1 MADAGAPIP
10 DEFAE
15 MLGALLEPGQ
25 EDAVAEVLE
34 AALELDDEQLGAF
47 LAAAAEL
54 VRTSRRPLRADELR
68 ALVPPRR

>member
-1 MADAGAPIP
+1 MADPGTPIP

-25 EDAVAEVLE
+25 EEAVAEVLE
-34 AALELDDEQLGAF
+34 AALELEDEQLGEF
-47 LAAAAEL
+47 MSAAAEL

-68 ALVPPRR
+68 ALVPPAG

>member
-1 MADAGAPIP
+1 MRETAGPIP

-15 MLGALLEPGQ
+15 MLGVLLEPGQ

-34 AALELDDEQLGAF
+34 TAMELEDDQLGAF
-47 LAAAAEL
+47 MSAAAEL

-68 ALVPPRR
+68 GLVPPRR

>member
-1 MADAGAPIP
+1 MPETDGPIP
-10 DEFAE
+10 PEFAE

-34 AALELDDEQLGAF
+34 QALELDDAELAAF
-47 LAAAAEL
+47 MSAAAEL

>member
-1 MADAGAPIP
+1 MPEAAGPIP

-25 EDAVAEVLE
+25 EDAVAGILE
-34 AALELDDEQLGAF
+34 QALELDDERLGAF

-54 VRTSRRPLRADELR
+54 VRTSRRPLRADELW
-68 ALVPPRR
+68 ALYPPPR

>member
-1 MADAGAPIP
+1 MSETAPPIP

-34 AALELDDEQLGAF
+34 EALELDDEQLGVF
-47 LAAAAEL
+47 MSAAAEL
-54 VRTSRRPLRADELR
+54 VRSSWRPLRADELR

>member
-1 MADAGAPIP
+1 MSETAPPIP

-34 AALELDDEQLGAF
+34 EALELDDEQLGVF
-47 LAAAAEL
+47 MSAAAEL
-54 VRTSRRPLRADELR
+54 VRSSRRPLRADELR